1 MSDEPCRDAAPD
13 DGEMLALI
21 TAVGVALN
29 RPSYPVT
36 ETAKVLREIC
46 RAYDFDATAQVFAT
60 YIVTLDEKKGA
71 TEIANSGPGF
81 RFDQIA
87 ATEDVVHRLRHADV
101 PVAEALATLR
111 KISSARPPVNPFLR
125 IVGYMFMALGFAF
138 CFRMSFA
145 ASVAAVVVAI
155 PIAAIQ
161 IWFSAKGALAALMPF
176 MLTFISALAITL
188 WAVHGGLP
196 DPVRVAVIP
205 VLTLIPGAMLTTAL
219 IELSAGDQ
227 ITGSSRLVYALVVL
241 MSMAFGLALA
251 IDLIGIGSQ
260 DLRDLTSQ
268 QAPYWVMWVAAPVY
282 AVGNLM
288 YFCTPRRAWWW
299 TVFFCFITFWF
310 TNLLQHWMNA
320 AFAGGVGMGAALLA
334 CWAVNAHDKNRPSVL
349 VMFLPAFWL
358 MVPGSMGFVAISGA
372 ITQDHALSSL
382 GTGAALSLLSMAI
395 CMMLAAVLAPA
406 ITRPLR
412 LRRSARTGTAAS

>member
-1 MSDEPCRDAAPD
+1 MSDESHRESAPD

-21 TAVGVALN
+21 TSVGVALN
-29 RPSYPVT
+29 RSSYPVT
-36 ETAKVLREIC
+36 QTTMVLRKIC
-46 RAYDFDATAQVFAT
+46 EAYHFDATAQVFST
-60 YIVTLDEKKGA
+60 YIVSLDRKTGA
-71 TEIANSGPGF
+71 AEIASTGAGF

-87 ATEDVVHRLRHADV
+87 ATEAVVHRLKRAEIPV
-101 PVAEALATLR
+101 PDAMAELER
-111 KISSARPPVNPFLR
+111 IGSARPPVRPYWR
-125 IVGYMFMALGFAF
+125 IFGYMLMALGFAL

-161 IWFSAKGALAALMPF
+161 IWSSAKGALAALMPF
-176 MLTFISALAITL
+176 TLTFISALAITL

-196 DPVRVAVIP
+196 DPVRAAVIP

-227 ITGSSRLVYALVVL
+227 IAGSSRLVYALIVL
-241 MSMAFGLALA
+241 LSMAFGLALA
-251 IDLIGIGSQ
+251 IDLVGIGSQ
-260 DLRDLTSQ
+260 DLRDLTAQ
-268 QAPYWVMWVAAPVY
+268 QAPYWVMWAATPVY

-288 YFCTPRRAWWW
+288 YFCTPRSVWWW
-299 TVFFCFITFWF
+299 TVFFCFVTFWF

-320 AFAGGVGMGAALLA
+320 AFAGGVGLGAALLA
-334 CWAVNAHDKNRPSVL
+334 CWAVNAHDRHRPSVL
-349 VMFLPAFWL
+349 VMFLPTFWL

-395 CMMLAAVLAPA
+395 CMMIAAVLAPA
-406 ITRPLR
+406 ITHPLR
-412 LRRSARTGTAAS
+412 LLKTMKRDATAS